1 MLNRKGFGAS
11 FFFYDKFYTCLAYV
25 CSCLIEVNTVLDVI
39 V

>member
-11 FFFYDKFYTCLAYV
+11 FFFDDKFYTCLAYV
-25 CSCLIEVNTVLDVI
+25 GFCLIEVNSVLDVI